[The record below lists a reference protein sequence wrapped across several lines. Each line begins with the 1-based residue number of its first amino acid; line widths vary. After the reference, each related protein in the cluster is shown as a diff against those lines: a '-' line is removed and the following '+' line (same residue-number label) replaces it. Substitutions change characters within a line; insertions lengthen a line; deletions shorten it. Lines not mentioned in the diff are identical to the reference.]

1 MKKEMRASERRT
13 LRLIA
18 CGVILYA
25 AVMNLESVWG
35 GLKWLIQLFSPV
47 ILALSLALILNV
59 PMRGCEKLICKL
71 DRKNRLT
78 PNVERI
84 FSLILTILVVPAILV
99 VMVNFIVPQ
108 FINAIRNV
116 ISIIIANEAEI
127 VDFISKIGL
136 DPNLIEN
143 IIDEIV
149 SWVSKNISTIAA
161 TTVNTAISTV
171 SSVTTALLS
180 VILAIYILLDKR
192 RLSMRM
198 QRLVRALLPDKAAKL
213 SVRCGSMFVSTF
225 TTYLGRQCL
234 EALIL
239 GTLLAIL
246 MLIFRLPYVVTI
258 ACMTAIL
265 ALIPYIGAYISL
277 FTGAV
282 LVFTES
288 PMKALIFII
297 IFLVAQQVEGN
308 IIYPRVVG
316 KSVGL
321 PAYVTLSAV
330 VIGGTLAG
338 IPGMFFII
346 PVVSVLYVL
355 LKEYVD
361 KRNKEKDALT
371 ANGAVPEKAPPGDTE
386 DA

>member
-1 MKKEMRASERRT
+1 MKKEMHSSERRI
-13 LRLIA
+13 LRLII
-18 CGVILYA
+18 CGVVLYA
-25 AVMNLESVWG
+25 AAMNLEAVWG
-35 GLKWLIQLFSPV
+35 GVKWVINLFSPV
-47 ILALSLALILNV
+47 ILGLCLALILNV
-59 PMRGCEKLICKL
+59 PMRGCEKLIAKL
-71 DRKNRLT
+71 DRKNRMT
-78 PNVERI
+78 PKVERI
-84 FSLILTILVVPAILV
+84 LSLILTIIVVPAILV
-99 VMVNFIVPQ
+99 LMANFIIPQ
-108 FINAIRNV
+108 FIKAIKNV
-116 ISIIIANEAEI
+116 ITVVMANESEI
-127 VDFISKIGL
+127 VTFIAKIGL
-136 DPNLIEN
+136 DPGIIEN
-143 IIDEIV
+143 LIDEIIA
-149 SWVSKNISTIAA
+149 WVSKNMSTIAA

-192 RLSMRM
+192 RLGRRMR
-198 QRLVRALLPDKAAKL
+198 RLVRALLPEKAANL
-213 SVRCGSMFVSTF
+213 SMRCGSMFVSTF
-225 TTYLGRQCL
+225 STYLGRQCL

-246 MLIFRLPYVVTI
+246 MLIFRLPYVVTV

-265 ALIPYIGAYISL
+265 ALIPYVGAYISL

-297 IFLVAQQVEGN
+297 IFLAAQQVEGN

-330 VIGGTLAG
+330 VIGGALAG

-361 KRNKEKDALT
+361 KRNREKDALA
-371 ANGAVPEKAPPGDTE
+371 ANAAPPENSPDK
-386 DA
+386 

>member
-1 MKKEMRASERRT
+1 MKKEMRAPERRI
-13 LRLIA
+13 LRLII
-18 CGVILYA
+18 CGVLLYA
-25 AVMNLESVWG
+25 AAMNLDAVWG
-35 GLKWLIQLFSPV
+35 GVKWVVSLFSPV
-47 ILALSLALILNV
+47 ILGLCLALILNV
-59 PMRGCEKLICKL
+59 PMRGCEKLIAKM
-71 DRKNRLT
+71 DHRNRMT
-78 PNVERI
+78 PKVERI
-84 FSLILTILVVPAILV
+84 LSLILTIIVVPAILIL
-99 VMVNFIVPQ
+99 MVNFIVPQ
-108 FINAIRNV
+108 FINAIKNV
-116 ISIIIANEAEI
+116 ITIVMANESEI
-127 VDFISKIGL
+127 VDFIAKIGL
-136 DPNLIEN
+136 DPGIIEN
-143 IIDEIV
+143 LIDEIIA
-149 SWVSKNISTIAA
+149 WVSENISTIAA
-161 TTVNTAISTV
+161 TTVSTAISTV

-180 VILAIYILLDKR
+180 VILAVYILLDKR
-192 RLSMRM
+192 RLSKRMR
-198 QRLVRALLPDKAAKL
+198 RLVRALLPEKAAKL

-225 TTYLGRQCL
+225 STYLGRQCL

-239 GTLLAIL
+239 GTLLALL

-265 ALIPYIGAYISL
+265 ALIPYVGAYISL

-288 PMKALIFII
+288 PMKALVFII
-297 IFLVAQQVEGN
+297 IFLAAQQVEGN

-330 VIGGTLAG
+330 VIGGALAG

-361 KRNKEKDALT
+361 KRNREKDA
-371 ANGAVPEKAPPGDTE
+371 AKPDVPENTPDE
-386 DA
+386 

>member
-1 MKKEMRASERRT
+1 MKKETRSSDKRT
-13 LRLIA
+13 LRLIV
-18 CGVILYA
+18 CGVVLYA
-25 AVMNLESVWG
+25 AVMNLDSVWSG
-35 GLKWLIQLFSPV
+35 VRWVISLFSPV
-47 ILALSLALILNV
+47 ILGLSLALILNV
-59 PMRGCEKLICKL
+59 PMRGCEKIIAKM
-71 DRKNRLT
+71 DRKNRMT
-78 PNVERI
+78 PKVERI
-84 FSLILTILVVPAILV
+84 LSLILTIIVVPAILV
-99 VMVNFIVPQ
+99 LMVNFIVPQ
-108 FINAIRNV
+108 FINAIKNV
-116 ISIIIANEAEI
+116 ISVVMANEAEI
-127 VDFISKIGL
+127 VSFIAKIGL
-136 DPNLIEN
+136 DPGMIEN
-143 IIDEIV
+143 LIDEIIA
-149 SWVSKNISTIAA
+149 WISKNISTIAA
-161 TTVNTAISTV
+161 TTVSTAISTV
-171 SSVTTALLS
+171 SSVTTVLLS
-180 VILAIYILLDKR
+180 IILAVYILLDKR

-198 QRLVRALLPDKAAKL
+198 QRLVRALLPEKAAKL

-225 TTYLGRQCL
+225 STYLGRQCL

-239 GTLLAIL
+239 GTLLGIL

-297 IFLVAQQVEGN
+297 VFLVAQQVEGN

-330 VIGGTLAG
+330 VIGGALAG

-361 KRNKEKDALT
+361 QRNLEKDAAISEAST
-371 ANGAVPEKAPPGDTE
+371 PDNPPEQ
-386 DA
+386 

>member
-1 MKKEMRASERRT
+1 MKKEMRGSDRRI
-13 LRLIA
+13 LRLIV
-18 CGVILYA
+18 CGVVLYA
-25 AVMNLESVWG
+25 AAMNLDSVWSG
-35 GLKWLIQLFSPV
+35 IKWLISLFSPV
-47 ILALSLALILNV
+47 ILALCLALILNV
-59 PMRGCEKLICKL
+59 PMRGCEKFICKL

-78 PNVERI
+78 PKVERI
-84 FSLILTILVVPAILV
+84 LSLILTLIVVPAIFVL
-99 VMVNFIVPQ
+99 MVNFIVPQ
-108 FINAIRNV
+108 FISAIKNV
-116 ISIIIANEAEI
+116 ISIVMANEAEI
-127 VDFISKIGL
+127 VNFIAKIGL
-136 DPNLIEN
+136 DPNFIENLIEE
-143 IIDEIV
+143 II
-149 SWVSKNISTIAA
+149 SWVSKNIST
-161 TTVNTAISTV
+161 TTVSTAISTV

-180 VILAIYILLDKR
+180 VILAIYILMDKR
-192 RLSMRM
+192 RLSERM
-198 QRLVRALLPDKAAKL
+198 QRLVRALLPEKAAKL

-239 GTLLAIL
+239 GVLLAVL
-246 MLIFRLPYVVTI
+246 MLVFRLPYVVTI

-265 ALIPYIGAYISL
+265 ALIPYVGSYISL

-355 LKEYVD
+355 LREYVN
-361 KRNKEKDALT
+361 KRNREKDALSASENT
-371 ANGAVPEKAPPGDTE
+371 LPGDRE

>member
-1 MKKEMRASERRT
+1 MKKEMRSSDKRT
-13 LRLIA
+13 LRLII
-18 CGVILYA
+18 CGVALYA
-25 AVMNLESVWG
+25 ALMNLGAVWG
-35 GLKWLIQLFSPV
+35 GVKWIISLFAPV
-47 ILALSLALILNV
+47 ILGLCLALILNV
-59 PMRGCEKLICKL
+59 PMRGCEKIIAKL

-78 PNVERI
+78 PKTERI
-84 FSLILTILVVPAILV
+84 LSLLLTVIVVPALLV
-99 VMVNFIVPQ
+99 LMVNFIVPQ
-108 FINAIRNV
+108 FFNAIKNV
-116 ISIIIANEAEI
+116 ISIVIANEGEI
-127 VDFISKIGL
+127 VAFIAKIGI
-136 DPNLIEN
+136 DAAFIEN
-143 IIDEIV
+143 LIDEIIA
-149 SWVSKNISTIAA
+149 WVSKNISTIAA
-161 TTVNTAISTV
+161 TTVSTAISTV
-171 SSVTTALLS
+171 SSVTTLLLS
-180 VILAIYILLDKR
+180 IILSIYILLDKR
-192 RLSMRM
+192 RLSSRV
-198 QRLVRALLPDKAAKL
+198 QRLVRALLPEKTAKL
-213 SVRCGSMFVSTF
+213 SVRCGSMFVSAF

-239 GTLLAIL
+239 GSLLAIL

-265 ALIPYIGAYISL
+265 ALIPYVGAYISL

-330 VIGGTLAG
+330 VIGGALAG

-346 PVVSVLYVL
+346 PVVSVLYTL

-361 KRNKEKDALT
+361 TKNREKDAL
-371 ANGAVPEKAPPGDTE
+371 AAGDTPPDSSGE
-386 DA
+386 